1 LTRKTIINIFHRG
14 DIMRLSRRQFLQFV
28 GTAGAASALTRP
40 ASALDFPTKPVR
52 VIVPFAAGG
61 STDIA
66 ARLVCQW
73 LSERLGRQFFIEN
86 RPGAGTNIGTEAV
99 VRAPADGYTLLIP
112 AATNAINVSLYEKLN
127 FNFIHDIAPVAS
139 IARLPLV
146 MEVNSSFPA
155 KTVPHFIAHAKA
167 NPGKINMAS
176 SGTGATP
183 HMAGELFMM
192 MAGVNMLHVPYRG
205 DALAIAD
212 LLGGRV
218 QVYFGGL
225 AAAIEHIRAGRL
237 HALAVGTATRL
248 EVLPDIP
255 TLNEFL
261 PGYEASSWVGVGAPR
276 KTPVEIIDKLNKEIN
291 MALADAKIV
300 AQLAELGLTVLAGS
314 PADFGKLIA
323 DDTEKWAKVVKVA
336 GVKAD

>member
-1 LTRKTIINIFHRG
+1 MQNLKPPRRK
-14 DIMRLSRRQFLQFV
+14 FLQLV
-28 GTAGAASALTRP
+28 GAAAAASAFARP
-40 ASALDFPTKPVR
+40 ASALDYPTRPVR

-66 ARLVCQW
+66 ARLITQS
-73 LSERLGRQFFIEN
+73 LSERLGQQFFIEN
-86 RPGAGTNIGTEAV
+86 RPGAATNIGTEMV

-112 AATNAINVSLYEKLN
+112 AATNTINATLYENLN
-127 FNFIHDIAPVAS
+127 FNFIKDIAPVAS
-139 IARLPLV
+139 IVRTPLV

-155 KTVPHFIAHAKA
+155 RTVPEFIAYAKT

-183 HMAGELFMM
+183 HMAGELFKL
-192 MAGVNMLHVPYRG
+192 MAGVDMVHVPYRG
-205 DALAIAD
+205 DALALTD
-212 LLGGRV
+212 LLGGQV

-237 HALAVGTATRL
+237 RALAVGTATRL
-248 EVLPDIP
+248 EALPDVP
-255 TLNEFL
+255 TLSESL

-276 KTPVEIIDKLNKEIN
+276 NTPVEIIDKLNKEIN
-291 MALADAKIV
+291 TALTDTKII
-300 AQLAELGLTVLAGS
+300 ARLTELGLTVLSGP

-323 DDTEKWAKVVKVA
+323 DDTEKWAKVVKFSGA
-336 GVKAD
+336 KPD